1 MTAARPLRWILTAS
15 LRSPG
20 TTVRPFSNT
29 PRVKFPRRRPQDII
43 RGQQQSKELSP
54 RTAPY
59 SAADLEELK
68 SHFTPGQLSAL
79 LAGES
84 AIDRTDFERRAQR
97 RGGDP
102 LSLKYLDDLSTLDP
116 VLDLLPEGAQPPKT
130 MNGKNEWMSP
140 PQQLPPIND
149 PDLKYSEE
157 DPEGNMLRNL
167 AAHTGMPVAELKNV
181 RSRIMVMHSVTN
193 QTRMG
198 KIRKV
203 YCLAVAGNGN
213 GLLGVG
219 EGKATEG
226 EDAIRQA
233 TYMAIR
239 NMEPIPRYEGRTIY
253 GDVEVKQGAVEMKIF
268 TRPPGG

>member
-1 MTAARPLRWILTAS
+1 MIGARPLRWILAAS

-20 TTVRPFSNT
+20 TTVRTLSNT
-29 PRVKFPRRRPQDII
+29 PRVEFPRRRPQDII
-43 RGQQQSKELSP
+43 RGQQQLTP
-54 RTAPY
+54 RTASY

-68 SHFTPGQLSAL
+68 SHFTPDQLSAL
-79 LAGES
+79 LTGES

-116 VLDLLPEGAQPPKT
+116 VLDLLPEGAQLPKT
-130 MNGKNEWMSP
+130 KNEWISP
-140 PQQLPPIND
+140 PQRLPPIND

-157 DPEGNMLRNL
+157 DQEGDMLRNL
-167 AAHTGMPVAELKNV
+167 AAHTGMPMTELKNV

-253 GDVEVKQGAVEMKIF
+253 GDVEVKQGAVEMKVF